1 MSRDDVLLKVEELS
15 VDYQVEGA
23 GFFSPQQSLRAV
35 SGVSFEVCAGE
46 TVGVVGES
54 GCGKSSLGRALI
66 KLVASS
72 QGKITWRGRRI
83 DQLPEREF
91 RDIRRD
97 LQMIFQDPL
106 ASLNP
111 RMTVASII
119 AEPLQ
124 VFLDA
129 QSREEVRERVL
140 KVMDAVGLPARL
152 QNRFPHEFSGGQ
164 AQRIGIARAIVSNPK
179 FIVCDEP
186 VSALDVSIQAQI
198 INLLM
203 KLKKEMGLTLL
214 FISHDL
220 AVVHHL
226 ADKILVLYLGKVVEF
241 GDAKLLSEQPLHP
254 YTQMLYSAM
263 PIADP
268 IKARRQRRVKP
279 VGEPPSPL
287 NPPSG
292 CVFHTRCPQ
301 AVERCKREIPALRP
315 LHGREIA
322 CHLIEEQSWGTGTL

>member
-1 MSRDDVLLKVEELS
+1 MNSKVDTSLMKVENLS
-15 VDYQVEGA
+15 VDYSVEGV
-23 GFFSPQQSLRAV
+23 GFFSRKQKLRAV
-35 SGVSFEVCAGE
+35 SSVSFQAKAGE
-46 TVGVVGES
+46 TIGVVGES

-66 KLVASS
+66 KLAPTSE
-72 QGKITWRGRRI
+72 GEIHWEDNRI
-83 DQLPEREF
+83 DNLEEKDFRE
-91 RDIRRD
+91 IRRD

-111 RMTVASII
+111 RMTVAKII
-119 AEPLQ
+119 AEPLT
-124 VFLDA
+124 VFFNDLSA
-129 QSREEVRERVL
+129 EQIKQKVVEVME
-140 KVMDAVGLPARL
+140 AVGLPARM

-198 INLLM
+198 INLLV
-203 KLKKEMGLTLL
+203 KLKNDLGLTLL

-226 ADKILVLYLGKVVEF
+226 ADKIMVLYLGKIMEF
-241 GDAKLLSEQPLHP
+241 GDAEDINDNPMHP

-263 PIADP
+263 PIPDP
-268 IKARRQRRVKP
+268 VKARQQKRLKP
-279 VGEPPSPL
+279 MGEPPSPL

-292 CVFHTRCPQ
+292 CVFRTRCPKAEQ
-301 AVERCKREIPALRP
+301 RCIDEIPELRQVQ
-315 LHGREIA
+315 GRNIA
-322 CHLIEEQSWGTGTL
+322 CHFVAE

>member
-1 MSRDDVLLKVEELS
+1 MSDDAVLLKVEDLC
-15 VDYQVEGA
+15 VDFQVA
-23 GFFSPQQSLRAV
+23 GPGLFSPSQRLSAV
-35 SGVSFEVCAGE
+35 SGVSFEARVGE
-46 TVGVVGES
+46 TIGVVGES

-66 KLVASS
+66 KLVDSS
-72 QGKITWRGRRI
+72 QGKISWRGRRI
-83 DQLPEREF
+83 DQLTQSNFRE
-91 RDIRRD
+91 IRRD

-111 RMTVASII
+111 RMSVANII

-124 VFLDA
+124 VFLQNDDKVEI
-129 QSREEVRERVL
+129 RKRVL
-140 KVMDAVGLPARL
+140 KVMDAVGLPARM
-152 QNRFPHEFSGGQ
+152 QNRYPHEFSGGQ
-164 AQRIGIARAIVSNPK
+164 AQRIGIARAIISNPK

-198 INLLM
+198 INLLV

-241 GDAKLLSEQPLHP
+241 GDAQQLSEKPLHP

-268 IKARRQRRVKP
+268 IKARQQKRVRP

-287 NPPSG
+287 NPPHG

-301 AVERCKREIPALRP
+301 AQARCRNEIPALRP
-315 LHGREIA
+315 VEGREIA
-322 CHLIEEQSWGTGTL
+322 CHLVT